1 MRGVNGKEIK
11 KIIKGKRYA
20 RECVVVAGVVSY
32 VYFVSRKNSDF
43 FEKFFCEVCVN
54 RQNNESGDL
63 EWSPV
68 SVGFRLVFIL

>member
-1 MRGVNGKEIK
+1 MLGNVLLSPALFRIG
-11 KIIKGKRYA
+11 
-20 RECVVVAGVVSY
+20 

-43 FEKFFCEVCVN
+43 FEIFFCEVCVN
-54 RQNNESGDL
+54 RQNNETGDL